1 MKLAILAIGCFLLIS
16 SMAFTES
23 VRIQFDQDKANEQP
37 KGFATSL
44 TGKGKPGKWA
54 VIADAS
60 APSKPNV
67 LAQLD
72 PDSISYRFPVCVYD
86 QIQAQDVQIS
96 VRIKPVS
103 GSEDQAAGIVWR
115 YKDANN
121 YYIVR
126 ANALEDNVVLYKV
139 QNGKRTDLPLKGVGR
154 TYGKKTEVPSGQW
167 STFSVK
173 ATGNLFEVSFN
184 GQTLFEV
191 EDTTFPGA
199 GKIGLWTKA
208 DSVTYFD
215 DLLIETLK

>member
-1 MKLAILAIGCFLLIS
+1 MKLAILTIGCFVLVS
-16 SMAFTES
+16 SMAFTAN
-23 VRIQFDQDKANEQP
+23 VRIQFDQDKPNEQP
-37 KGFATSL
+37 KGFVTDLS
-44 TGKGKPGKWA
+44 GKGKPGKWV

-60 APSKPNV
+60 APSKPSV

-72 PDSISYRFPVCVYD
+72 SDSTSYRFPVCVYD
-86 QIQAQDVQIS
+86 QFQAQDVLIS

-103 GSEDQAAGIVWR
+103 GSEDQAAGIVLR

-139 QNGKRTDLPLKGVGR
+139 QDGKRTDLPLKDLGR
-154 TYGKKTEVPSGQW
+154 TYGKKIKVPSGQW
-167 STFSVK
+167 STLSVK
-173 ATGNLFEVSFN
+173 ATANLFEIHFN
-184 GQTLFEV
+184 GPKLFEV
-191 EDTTFPGA
+191 EDSTFPGA

-215 DLLIETLK
+215 DLLIETMK